1 MHEEWSVEVGCESV
15 SRWRAL
21 NDTFCTMVS
30 HVRFKQV
37 ARELHADQSSPS
49 FVHAGPNF
57 RYKRSRRAISPTEP
71 TTPSVVPIGGAS
83 GAKSDILS
91 KPIECILLVSY
102 HNSTSFQNF

>member
-1 MHEEWSVEVGCESV
+1 MPSINLSTLVDLYCGVQLQN
-15 SRWRAL
+15 SRSERSAL
-21 NDTFCTMVS
+21 LYQINRGQEKLFIASCANHHFS
-30 HVRFKQV
+30 I
-37 ARELHADQSSPS
+37 SPM
-49 FVHAGPNF
+49 
-57 RYKRSRRAISPTEP
+57 RAISPTEP